1 MRLLPFIC
9 STFFLKPF
17 ISSRWWRSGVANEAT
32 CTVDRQRAGC
42 GHFAGGSPARDA
54 VNEADGVGR
63 AGRRRFSGEP
73 LVSSA
78 AFDATGFGGGGNYF
92 GVSPRAGGPAPA
104 GGPPPQT

>member
-42 GHFAGGSPARDA
+42 GHFAGGSRARDA
-54 VNEADGVGR
+54 VNEADGVAR
-63 AGRRRFSGEP
+63 AGRRSLSGQP
-73 LVSSA
+73 WLAAA
-78 AFDATGFGGGGNYF
+78 AFDAHGL
-92 GVSPRAGGPAPA
+92 GVGTTLLVAPRSVAG
-104 GGPPPQT
+104 